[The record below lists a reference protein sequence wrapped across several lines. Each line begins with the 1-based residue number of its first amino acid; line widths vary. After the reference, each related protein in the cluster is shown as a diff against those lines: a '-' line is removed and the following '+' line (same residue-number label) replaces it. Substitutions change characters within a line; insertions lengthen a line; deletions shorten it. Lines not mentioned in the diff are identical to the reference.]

1 MKVSKQWLE
10 QLVDLKISI
19 DELVELLP
27 LRTIGT
33 KEITDRF
40 IELDMKGYN
49 RADLLS
55 MRGVALEVA
64 AITDSP
70 ITFDQESSQVSWTE
84 DLPKLNVTV
93 ENPELAPLYCLAR
106 IEGLKVGPSDP
117 DWVTKLTD
125 CGIRTVNN
133 VADVTNLVMLEYG
146 QPTHAFDAGN
156 VAQETIVVRLAK
168 NGEDLVTLD
177 DKNRSLTSGD
187 LLIADPEKPL
197 GLAGV
202 MGGKNSE
209 ITDQTT
215 TILLEAAIF
224 DPITL
229 RKTGTRLGLT
239 SEASKRFQHGLTRT
253 RLLQAL
259 DAAIKMYQELGGKL
273 TALSIVGDTTDTPR
287 SVELSLTKTNNLIGI
302 TLSSQQIQ
310 EYLEKLHFGVEHLD
324 QDRFLVHVPYFRL
337 DIEIE
342 EDLIEE
348 VARMY
353 GYEKIP
359 AKELPGHPPAKIDQ
373 KKFEFIRGLKQTLVK
388 AGLTEVQTYPYF
400 STTVI
405 TAFGWDKHPEVL
417 VKLANPISAETEYLK
432 QNGWQNLIEVVDK
445 NMRQGYEDIAVF
457 EINKVYSPV
466 EGDRPEE
473 HYTLSVALMNG
484 TANPMAE
491 LYQILMKLDLPIVE
505 KDREGLMVIDYL
517 HPVRSLFFA
526 HEGKQVGGVAEVH
539 PRILDKFGIS
549 KRVAI
554 AEIDLRPF
562 LTPNTLP

>member
-1 MKVSKQWLE
+1 MKVSIEWLKL
-10 QLVDLKISI
+10 LVDLKVSVE
-19 DELVELLP
+19 ELVELLP

-33 KEITDRF
+33 KEVTDRF

-55 MRGVALEVA
+55 MRGVAMEVG

-70 ITFDQESSQVSWTE
+70 ITFEEGQTSWN
-84 DLPKLNVTV
+84 DLPKLKVEV
-93 ENPELAPLYCLAR
+93 ENPELAPFYCLAR

-117 DWVTKLTD
+117 EWVTKLTD
-125 CGIRTVNN
+125 CGVRTVNN

-146 QPTHAFDAGN
+146 QPTHAFDASK
-156 VAQETIVVRLAK
+156 VAQEAIVVRQAQE
-168 NGEDLVTLD
+168 GEELVTLD
-177 DKNRSLTSGD
+177 DKKRTLTSSD
-187 LLIADPEKPL
+187 LLIADPEKAL

-224 DPITL
+224 DPINL
-229 RKTGTRLGLT
+229 RKTGTRLGLS

-253 RLLQAL
+253 RALQAL
-259 DAAIKMYQELGGKL
+259 QAAIKMYEEMGGKL
-273 TALSIVGDTTDTPR
+273 TALTVVGDTTDQPR
-287 SVELSLTKTNNLIGI
+287 KVELNLTKTNNLIGV
-302 TLSSQQIQ
+302 TLSPEQVQD
-310 EYLEKLHFGVEHLD
+310 YLEKLHFQVEPLD
-324 QDRFLVHVPYFRL
+324 SERFLVHVPYFRL

-359 AKELPGHPPAKIDQ
+359 AQELPGQAPAKIDQ
-373 KKFEFIRGLKQTLVK
+373 KKFEFIRDLKTKLVE

-400 STTVI
+400 STAVLNNL
-405 TAFGWDKHPEVL
+405 GWKDHLEAL
-417 VKLANPISAETEYLK
+417 VKLANPISAETEYLR

-457 EINKVYSPV
+457 EINKVYAPK
-466 EGDRPEE
+466 EGDRPDE
-473 HYTLSVALMNG
+473 HYTLAVALMNG
-484 TANPMAE
+484 SDNPMAE
-491 LYQILMKLDLPIVE
+491 LYQILKGLSLDLTENKRPVNDFE
-505 KDREGLMVIDYL
+505 AGFL
-517 HPVRSLFFA
+517 HPTRALFYDYD
-526 HEGKQVGGVAEVH
+526 GKQVGGVAEVH
-539 PRILDKFGIS
+539 PRVLNKFGID

-554 AEIDLRPF
+554 AEIDLSRF
-562 LTPNTLP
+562 IGL